1 MRYRRAQFIRDNTRV
16 LTTAFV
22 VVESK
27 ESARPAACHAPA
39 LIISWLLACL
49 LAFLLAF
56 LLGWFLVLA

>member
-1 MRYRRAQFIRDNTRV
+1 V

-49 LAFLLAF
+49 LACLLAF